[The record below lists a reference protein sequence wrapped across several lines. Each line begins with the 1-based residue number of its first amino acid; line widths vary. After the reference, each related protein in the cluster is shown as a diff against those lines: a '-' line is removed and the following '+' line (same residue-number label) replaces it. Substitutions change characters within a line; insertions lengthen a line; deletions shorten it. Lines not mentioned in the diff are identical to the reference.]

1 MTASRG
7 VVVDARGLICPAP
20 VIALAKAAR
29 DLPEGSVVTVL
40 ATDPAAAVD
49 VPAWARM
56 RGHQVLETAPEA
68 ALETATETVPETPE
82 DGEHLVLTVLLGPGK
97 VAAPRPEPKVS

>member
-1 MTASRG
+1 MTDD

-20 VIALAKAAR
+20 VIALAQAAR
-29 DLPEGSVVTVL
+29 RLPEGSRVTVL

-56 RGHQVLETAPEA
+56 RGHQVLET
-68 ALETATETVPETPE
+68 TE
-82 DGEHLVLTVLLGPGK
+82 DGEHLVLTVLLGPAR
-97 VAAPRPEPKVS
+97 AARPAQAGPAGSAH